1 MSKNLN
7 VTIKSITVNNNGE
20 GSGKG
25 ELFWKFD
32 IDGKMLVELPL
43 KNARKTDDGE
53 VISLNESRIVSKDGN
68 DILEIHGTTSEKD
81 WPSKDEYISFTH
93 EYTEKNGWGVGSHD
107 VNRKDGKLDVT
118 VRYEIE
124 NA

>member
-20 GSGKG
+20 SSGKG

-43 KNARKTDDGE
+43 KNAR
-53 VISLNESRIVSKDGN
+53 
-68 DILEIHGTTSEKD
+68 
-81 WPSKDEYISFTH
+81 
-93 EYTEKNGWGVGSHD
+93 
-107 VNRKDGKLDVT
+107 
-118 VRYEIE
+118 
-124 NA
+124 